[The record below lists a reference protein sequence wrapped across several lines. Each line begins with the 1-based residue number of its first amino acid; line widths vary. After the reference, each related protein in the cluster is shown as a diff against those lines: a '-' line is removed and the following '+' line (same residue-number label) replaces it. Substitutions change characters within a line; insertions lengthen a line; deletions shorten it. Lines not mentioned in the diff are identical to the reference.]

1 MRFSLKETRLGL
13 RNSTTRIPFRY
24 GSACLTRCPQA
35 VLEATIE
42 VDGRLHHGYSG
53 DCLTQSW
60 FDKTPGKS
68 FAQQID
74 DMLAAIALG
83 EELFGEETAQ
93 STTFFPAWLAAYRR
107 MHEAAPSRGWNELLA
122 SFGLSMVERAI
133 IDALRQWG
141 VAGHRVMGKTG
152 VWAGGEPGE
161 KPGKG
166 QNPRGRKIAAIGVR
180 VSGGVAMHG
189 FALNVS
195 TDLSYSPHIVPCGMP
210 RLDMTSIR
218 GEMADA
224 SDAGAAP
231 TVRHAGEVVA
241 GILARHLQ
249 RELVWTSPAAVRP
262 AATASA

>member
-1 MRFSLKETRLGL
+1 MTGALPAIR
-13 RNSTTRIPFRY
+13 
-24 GSACLTRCPQA
+24 ACGAGA
-35 VLEATIE
+35 VGYTDALEWQRTLLEARKAAQVPDTMLLLE
-42 VDGRLHHGYSG
+42 HPHVYTLGRRA
-53 DCLTQSW
+53 T
-60 FDKTPGKS
+60 T
-68 FAQQID
+68 D
-74 DMLAAIALG
+74 DVLASPAALRALG
-83 EELFGEETAQ
+83 AEVVETDRGGEVTYHGPGQLVGYPVISIRDAGIGPVSYVRILEQ
-93 STTFFPAWLAAYRR
+93 
-107 MHEAAPSRGWNELLA
+107 
-122 SFGLSMVERAI
+122 AI

-195 TDLSYSPHIVPCGMP
+195 TDLSYYQHIVPCGMP

-218 GEMADA
+218 GETADA
-224 SDAGAAP
+224 SDAGAVP